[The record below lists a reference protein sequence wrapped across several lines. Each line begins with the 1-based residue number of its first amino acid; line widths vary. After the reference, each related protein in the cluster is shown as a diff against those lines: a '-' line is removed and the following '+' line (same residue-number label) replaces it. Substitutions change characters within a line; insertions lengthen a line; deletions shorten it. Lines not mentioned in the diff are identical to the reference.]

1 MENRINK
8 CFFLYNNKK
17 IFLSLNA
24 AKLPNDVLIA
34 SAIGTLGWTLQFGYI
49 LVLCCAKIFDG
60 YRPIYIATYILF
72 YFG

>member
-49 LVLCCAKIFDG
+49 FIQF
-60 YRPIYIATYILF
+60 
-72 YFG
+72 